1 MINNEDKDRRFV
13 KIETLAQRYGVCK
26 RTITKWKDA
35 GLLIC
40 IQVRRV
46 VRYDVDACDES
57 LRNNNII
64 SSL

>member
-1 MINNEDKDRRFV
+1 V
-13 KIETLAQRYGVCK
+13 KIEALAQRYGVCK